1 MTTSRTPQTPSSSNE
16 EPISAGD
23 IAYYCERLRNR
34 VFEDVVEAFAEEAA
48 AGRIT
53 KAALARKLG
62 KGPEQITRWFS
73 GPSNWTLDTIG
84 TLLLALEAEL
94 ETNVVFLRD
103 RPAVN
108 YAHPLVEDLIGA
120 AVRAKKREA
129 APHYPIGAR
138 PKEAGSDAGTTAK
151 MLVKASHA
159 PVL

>member
-16 EPISAGD
+16 EPISAGN

-34 VFEDVVEAFAEEAA
+34 VFEDVVEAFAQEAE

-53 KAALARKLG
+53 KASLARKLG

-84 TLLLALEAEL
+84 TLLLALDAEL

-103 RPAVN
+103 RSPVN
-108 YAHPLVEDLIGA
+108 YAHPLVEHLIGA
-120 AVRAKKREA
+120 GRRAQKREA
-129 APHYPIGAR
+129 APHIQIDTRAKAP
-138 PKEAGSDAGTTAK
+138 GSDASTTAK
-151 MLVKASHA
+151 ILVDA
-159 PVL
+159 